1 MANTCE
7 VTGKRKLKGN
17 RVSHANNKSTHFQ
30 QPNIQ
35 SRHIYIPELKQK
47 VSIRVSTSGLRTIDK
62 NGGISRYLVKSDPAK
77 LSPSLLRVRKLILQK
92 GLK

>member
-1 MANTCE
+1 MANVCE

-35 SRHIYIPELKQK
+35 SRHIYIPELAQK
-47 VSIRVSTSGLRTIDK
+47 VSINVSTSGLRTIDK
-62 NGGISRYLVKSDPAK
+62 AGGISRYLVKTEACK
-77 LSPSLLRVRKLILQK
+77 LSPDLQRVKKLITQK